1 MASESRQPSGH
12 LGPFRFLI
20 KHDRD
25 GRHRWRL
32 YNASG
37 TLVGRHAAGFP
48 SELAAYEDV
57 ERVREELA
65 NAPIIGE
72 GGRLPIAAVPG

>member
-1 MASESRQPSGH
+1 MATDSREPTGQ

-20 KHDRD
+20 KRDRD
-25 GRHRWRL
+25 GRHRWFL

-37 TLVGRHAAGFP
+37 TLIGRHGSGLS
-48 SELAAYEDV
+48 SELEAYQDV

-65 NAPIIGE
+65 NPSILGE
-72 GGRLPIAAVPG
+72 SRRLPIAAIPG

>member
-1 MASESRQPSGH
+1 MATAGRGPSGH

-20 KHDRD
+20 KRDRD
-25 GRHRWRL
+25 GRHGWEL

-37 TLVGRHAAGFP
+37 TIVGRHAAGFP
-48 SELAAYEDV
+48 SELEAYRDV

-72 GGRLPIAAVPG
+72 NRRLPIAAIPG